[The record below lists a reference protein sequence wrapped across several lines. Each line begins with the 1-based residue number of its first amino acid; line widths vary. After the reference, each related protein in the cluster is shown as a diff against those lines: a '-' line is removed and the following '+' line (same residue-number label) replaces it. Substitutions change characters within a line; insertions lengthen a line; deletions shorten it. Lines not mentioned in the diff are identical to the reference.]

1 MGAAAIILGALC
13 GVCLAYA
20 AYLSWATGATGGFD
34 ANGPSTH
41 SVAFRALYIA
51 GYRIGAEAR
60 RLEQMNRGGE

>member
-1 MGAAAIILGALC
+1 MSAAGVILGALC
-13 GVCLAYA
+13 GACLAHT
-20 AYLSWATGATGGFD
+20 AYLSWAMGAADGFD

>member
-1 MGAAAIILGALC
+1 MSAAAIILGALC

-20 AYLSWATGATGGFD
+20 AYLSWATGAADGFD

-41 SVAFRALYIA
+41 SVAFRALYIS

-60 RLEQMNRGGE
+60 RIERLNRGER